1 MLGQP
6 GSDTS
11 SHSSRTHEAGRAAG
25 SGGSCWRSQECSAP
39 SLSRAFC
46 CQLCLTFEDEKKP
59 GMERRGPTTTAFR
72 SAGWPGGSDTGG
84 APAAAGWS
92 RQCSGTPLLLDRI
105 TLHSRACA
113 CLYICGITMCSDWL
127 ARRVRGKEV
136 LELLLQFP
144 VLEATQIARVVSR
157 WAVTTWPASL
167 GWPSGPAGETLEGR
181 LACFARRGRVPSR
194 CHADRILSLRLSAG
208 LMAHQTPLPGLVS
221 SAAPLALSSPKHTF
235 THSIFTHS
243 IFHSMD
249 SRR

>member
-144 VLEATQIARVVSR
+144 VLEAAQIARVVSR
-157 WAVTTWPASL
+157 WALTTWPASL
-167 GWPSGPAGETLEGR
+167 AGPAGETLEGR